1 LIVGN
6 SDDEEVRRGKTQEML
21 VEMGLRREVGAKGMF
36 ALVKCCRDDYVDV
49 KIEVARE
56 EGGECEND
64 GEGELGFT
72 GEAKGCW
79 DGEEMKEKVVVLRE
93 LDRAIIYNE

>member
-1 LIVGN
+1 LIELQYCNQVKQFGQARLVVGN

-72 GEAKGCW
+72 GEAEG
-79 DGEEMKEKVVVLRE
+79 VR
-93 LDRAIIYNE
+93 R